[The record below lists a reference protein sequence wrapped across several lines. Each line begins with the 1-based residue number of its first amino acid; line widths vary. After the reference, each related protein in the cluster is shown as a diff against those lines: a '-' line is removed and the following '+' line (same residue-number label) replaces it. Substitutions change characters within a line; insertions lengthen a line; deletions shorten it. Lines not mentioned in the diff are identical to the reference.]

1 MAVDNAS
8 ITVDGTDDDLRSLAN
23 WLRDEDELRGRVKLE
38 SAPIEEEQMGPVL
51 DAVVVI
57 LTSATAG
64 TLIRSVKDWLIANRN
79 AKKVTL
85 KLTSKD
91 GGKLELSCGSADEA
105 ETAMQAA
112 RKFLG
117 E

>member
-1 MAVDNAS
+1 MAEDNAS
-8 ITVDGTDDDLRSLAN
+8 ITVDGTEDDLRALGN
-23 WLRDEDELRGRVKLE
+23 WLRDEDDLRGRVRLD
-38 SAPIEEEQMGPVL
+38 SAPIEEGQMGAVL
-51 DAVVVI
+51 DAVVVV

-64 TLIRSVKDWLIANRN
+64 TLIRSVKDWLIATRN

-91 GGKLELSCGSADEA
+91 GGKLELSVGSAEDAEA
-105 ETAMQAA
+105 ALDAA